1 MPYPQKHVSAVLSD
15 LTNQS
20 ATYSTSSVDL
30 TLYHSGSFQVT
41 TTSGAVTWTAV
52 VEGSNDNTNFA
63 QTAAPTPFTA
73 SGTLVLSLS
82 DLTSR
87 YYRVTMTRT
96 GGTLTTA
103 TITYCAKAQR

>member
-15 LTNQS
+15 LANQS
-20 ATYSTSSVDL
+20 ASYSTGVVDL
-30 TLYHSGSFQVT
+30 TLYHSASFQVT

-52 VEGSNDNTNFA
+52 VEGSNDGSNFA
-63 QTAAPTPFTA
+63 NTASPTAFSA
-73 SGTLVLSLS
+73 SGTLVLSVA

-87 YYRVTMTRT
+87 FYRVTLTRT

-103 TITYCAKAQR
+103 TVTYCAKAQR